1 MSKPPIYAL
10 ITPARNE
17 AQFIELTI
25 KSVVAQIILP
35 AKWVIVSDGST
46 DGTDDIV
53 SAYAKDHSWIELL
66 RMPERTERHFAGKVH
81 AFNAGYLRL
90 RDIPYDVIASLDA
103 DISFDSEYF
112 AYLLGKLNENPRLG
126 LVGTPFKDGPDPIY
140 DYRFVNVEHVSG
152 ACQVFRRQCFEAIG
166 GYRAVKGGG
175 IDYLAVVTAR
185 MKGWQTR
192 TFTDKISY
200 HHRVMGTAE
209 HGLFQ
214 ARFRYGVK
222 DYVLGNH
229 PLWQL
234 FRSFYQMTKR
244 PLFIGGA
251 ALLSGF
257 MWGAVTG
264 VRRQVSPELID
275 FVRREQMDR
284 LKRFI
289 LRTKPPIGVQ
299 YSPDSI
305 TSA

>member
-1 MSKPPIYAL
+1 MSKPFIYAL

-112 AYLLGKLNENPRLG
+112 AYLLGKLNESPRLG